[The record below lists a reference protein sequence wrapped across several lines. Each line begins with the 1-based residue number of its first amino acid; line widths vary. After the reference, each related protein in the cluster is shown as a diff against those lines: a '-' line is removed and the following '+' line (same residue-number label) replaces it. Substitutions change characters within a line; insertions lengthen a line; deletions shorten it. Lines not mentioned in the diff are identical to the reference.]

1 MHACMHACMHTS
13 IHPYIHT
20 SIHPYIH
27 PSIHPYIPTY
37 IPTYLHT
44 YIPTYQHTYIPTYL
58 HTYIPTYL
66 HTNIPTYQHTN
77 IPPPRA
83 TAGVDQKNHTTT
95 TGHRGGGGPEEP
107 YHHHRPPGGGD
118 QKNQTILSTHTHW
131 WGGEGGWPTLHHIYI
146 YIYEEYYKPLVDHQG
161 ITMFLWLKQLKAPRN
176 YVVKS
181 PLTHYP
187 IMSQRGLTP
196 DVLDLQLQTFSI
208 WPGDTNLFS
217 GQPWSNWKSYGHCH
231 GYQRI
236 TRGYR
241 KPECFYQLRF
251 KTEMSYSFPFSHF
264 WKQSNHLRKLECNRM
279 YHTFSV

>member
-1 MHACMHACMHTS
+1 
-13 IHPYIHT
+13 
-20 SIHPYIH
+20 
-27 PSIHPYIPTY
+27 
-37 IPTYLHT
+37 
-44 YIPTYQHTYIPTYL
+44 
-58 HTYIPTYL
+58 
-66 HTNIPTYQHTN
+66 
-77 IPPPRA
+77 
-83 TAGVDQKNHTTT
+83 
-95 TGHRGGGGPEEP
+95 
-107 YHHHRPPGGGD
+107 
-118 QKNQTILSTHTHW
+118 
-131 WGGEGGWPTLHHIYI
+131 
-146 YIYEEYYKPLVDHQG
+146 
-161 ITMFLWLKQLKAPRN
+161 MFLWLKQLKAPRN

-208 WPGDTNLFS
+208 WPGDTNLFA

-279 YHTFSV
+279 YHTFSVQNLQNVYVYIYNIIHYNSSPFGKKHPHAIEQILH